1 MKRVIIIKEN
11 GKYGIGVNNPQTDI
25 NESHYSLPRKCK
37 CGNELEMQDESEDTC
52 DYCK

>member
-1 MKRVIIIKEN
+1 M
-11 GKYGIGVNNPQTDI
+11 PTTDQKK
-25 NESHYSLPRKCK
+25 KCV